1 MEQKNE
7 NYWLLDAPVAK
18 AIWHMAIPMMLGMS
32 VNIIYN
38 ITDTFFIG
46 RLNDTAALAAISLLL
61 PFTTILMAI
70 GNLFGTGGST
80 LFSRLLGSNN
90 TEKTKQCS
98 STTLWLSFFFGLIA
112 AVISVIFSS
121 SITRLLGA
129 DRNTFSY
136 VRQYL
141 VFYGIG
147 APFIVANFTLEQLI
161 RGDGESVE
169 SMIGMMISVGTN
181 IILDP
186 LMMFGLRLGI
196 SGAAI
201 ATVLGNAAA
210 VIYYIICIQKKGNQL
225 SVLPQYFRLEKDM
238 LKEIFSVGLSAMLL
252 DILLII
258 SSLMFNYYAMK
269 YGDYVLAG
277 FGISQKLVQIA
288 DLVGMGLYMGVIPL
302 IAVAYG
308 AKNELRMIEIIKK
321 TSLYLALIIAGLFL
335 ILFTGRK
342 FVVHCFSS
350 DPDVIRIGAYI
361 LTVQLCSSFFAAGAG
376 LLTGIFQAKGEGTPA
391 VIMSVMRGLILIP
404 AIIFGNYLFKVNG
417 VIFSLL
423 IAEAISCITG
433 FILYKLEKAKS
444 LKNEKIISFC
454 NQSNL

>member
-1 MEQKNE
+1 MKQKNE
-7 NYWLLDAPVAK
+7 NYWLLDAPVSK

-46 RLNDTAALAAISLLL
+46 RLNNTEALAAISLLL

-80 LFSRLLGSNN
+80 LFSRLLGSEN
-90 TEKTKQCS
+90 TDKTRQCS
-98 STTLWLSFFFGLIA
+98 ATTLWLSFIFGLLA
-112 AVISVIFSS
+112 AIISIIFSS

-129 DRNTFSY
+129 DTATFNY

-141 VFYGIG
+141 VFYGMG
-147 APFIVANFTLEQLI
+147 APFIIANFTLEQLI

-169 SMIGMMISVGTN
+169 SMLGMMISIGTN
-181 IILDP
+181 IIFDP
-186 LMMFGLRLGI
+186 ILMFGFHLGI

-201 ATVLGNAAA
+201 ATVLGNIAA
-210 VIYYIICIQKKGNQL
+210 VAYYFVCIWRADNQL
-225 SVLPQYFRLEKDM
+225 SVFPKYFRLEAQM

-252 DILLII
+252 DILLIV
-258 SSLMFNYYAMK
+258 SSLMFNYYALK

-277 FGISQKLVQIA
+277 FGISQKLVQIV
-288 DLVGMGLYMGVIPL
+288 DLIGMGLYMGVIPL

-308 AKNELRMIEIIKK
+308 AGNKLRMKEIIKK
-321 TSLYLALIIAGLFL
+321 TSLYLALVIVCLF
-335 ILFTGRK
+335 IVLFTCRN
-342 FVVHCFSS
+342 FIVHCFSNN
-350 DPDVIRIGAYI
+350 PDVIRIGSYI
-361 LTVQLCSSFFAAGAG
+361 LTIQLCSSFFAAGAG

-391 VIMSVMRGLILIP
+391 VIMSVTRGLILIP
-404 AIIFGNYLFKVNG
+404 AIVFGNYLFKVNG

-423 IAEAISCITG
+423 AAEAISCITG
-433 FILYKLEKAKS
+433 LILYKIEKAKEIG
-444 LKNEKIISFC
+444 KMR
-454 NQSNL
+454 

>member
-1 MEQKNE
+1 
-7 NYWLLDAPVAK
+7 
-18 AIWHMAIPMMLGMS
+18 MS

-90 TEKTKQCS
+90 TDKTKQCS
-98 STTLWLSFFFGLIA
+98 STTLWLSFLFGLIA
-112 AVISVIFSS
+112 AVISVIFSG
-121 SITRLLGA
+121 SITNLLGA
-129 DRNTFSY
+129 DHNTFSY

-161 RGDGESVE
+161 RSDGESVE
-169 SMIGMMISVGTN
+169 AMIGMMISVGTN
-181 IILDP
+181 ILLDP
-186 LMMFGLRLGI
+186 VMMFGLRLGI
-196 SGAAI
+196 SSAAI

-210 VIYYIICIQKKGNQL
+210 VIYYIICIQKKNNQL
-225 SVLPQYFRLEKDM
+225 SVLPKYFRFEKDM

-252 DILLII
+252 DIILII

-277 FGISQKLVQIA
+277 FGISQKLVQIV
-288 DLVGMGLYMGVIPL
+288 DLIGMGLYMGVIPL
-302 IAVAYG
+302 IAVSYG
-308 AKNELRMIEIIKK
+308 AKNELRMKEIIKK

-335 ILFTGRK
+335 ILFTGK
-342 FVVHCFSS
+342 NFVVHCFSN

-376 LLTGIFQAKGEGTPA
+376 LLTGIFQAKVEGTPA
-391 VIMSVMRGLILIP
+391 AIMSVMRGLILIP
-404 AIIFGNYLFKVNG
+404 AIVFGNYLFKVDG

-433 FILYKLEKAKS
+433 FVLYKLKKVKS
-444 LKNEKIISFC
+444 LKNEKAVSFC

>member
-1 MEQKNE
+1 MNQKNE

-46 RLNDTAALAAISLLL
+46 RLNNTAALAAISLLL

-90 TEKTKQCS
+90 TDNTKQCS
-98 STTLWLSFFFGLIA
+98 STTLWLSLLFGLIA
-112 AVISVIFSS
+112 AVISVVFSG

-129 DRNTFSY
+129 DHNTFSY

-141 VFYGIG
+141 IFYGIG
-147 APFIVANFTLEQLI
+147 APFIVANFALEQLI

-186 LMMFGLRLGI
+186 VMMFGLRLGI

-210 VIYYIICIQKKGNQL
+210 VIYYIICIQKKDNQL
-225 SVLPQYFRLEKDM
+225 SVSPKYFKLEKDM

-277 FGISQKLVQIA
+277 FGISQKLVQIV
-288 DLVGMGLYMGVIPL
+288 DLIGMGLYMGVIPL
-302 IAVAYG
+302 IAVSYG
-308 AKNELRMIEIIKK
+308 AKNELRMKEIIKK

-335 ILFTGRK
+335 ILFTCRK
-342 FVVHCFSS
+342 FVVHCFSN

-404 AIIFGNYLFKVNG
+404 AIVLGSYLFKVNG

-433 FILYKLEKAKS
+433 FVLYKI
-444 LKNEKIISFC
+444 EKIKTEKRNTSIV
-454 NQSNL
+454 SNYI

>member
-1 MEQKNE
+1 MNQKNE

-80 LFSRLLGSNN
+80 LFSRLLGSEN
-90 TEKTKQCS
+90 TDKTRQCS
-98 STTLWLSFFFGLIA
+98 ATTLWLSFIFGLLA
-112 AVISVIFSS
+112 AVISVIFSNS
-121 SITRLLGA
+121 VTRLLGA
-129 DRNTFSY
+129 DTDTFSY

-141 VFYGIG
+141 IFYGMG
-147 APFIVANFTLEQLI
+147 APFIIANFTLEQLV

-186 LMMFGLRLGI
+186 ILMFGFHLDIR
-196 SGAAI
+196 GAAI

-210 VIYYIICIQKKGNQL
+210 GVYYIVCIWRADNQL
-225 SVLPQYFRLEKDM
+225 SVLPKYFRLEKQM

-258 SSLMFNYYAMK
+258 SSLMFNYYALK
-269 YGDYVLAG
+269 YGDYVLVG
-277 FGISQKLVQIA
+277 FGISQKLVQVV
-288 DLVGMGLYMGVIPL
+288 DLIGMGLYMGVIPL

-308 AKNELRMIEIIKK
+308 AGNELRMKEIIRK
-321 TSLYLALIIAGLFL
+321 TSLYLVLVITCLFIL
-335 ILFTGRK
+335 LFTCRN
-342 FVVHCFSS
+342 FIVHSFSN
-350 DPDVIRIGAYI
+350 DPDVIHTGAYI

-376 LLTGIFQAKGEGTPA
+376 LLTGTFQAKGEGTPA

-404 AIIFGNYLFKVNG
+404 AIVLGNYLFKING

-423 IAEAISCITG
+423 VAEIISCITG
-433 FILYKLEKAKS
+433 FILYK
-444 LKNEKIISFC
+444 
-454 NQSNL
+454 NQ